1 MKTLVTLSM
10 CTNSCSFT
18 RKECDDVASQLGK
31 VGILSVSY
39 HAGLSDSE
47 RTMIQE
53 KWLNGNRCKVR
64 LCPGLEITENSRF

>member
-1 MKTLVTLSM
+1 MYS
-10 CTNSCSFT
+10 
-18 RKECDDVASQLGK
+18 K

-39 HAGLSDSE
+39 HAGLSVSE

-64 LCPGLEITENSRF
+64 LCVGLEITENSWFKTEFLQLRWNFFAKFDD